1 MGDGADGWGPHDGD
15 MREKALTLKNVIL
28 MGKRIS
34 AKCAITARLGG
45 LSGVG
50 GGLLG
55 EVGRSEGVGP
65 AEPDP
70 RRRFKGKIDFRISR
84 IS

>member
-1 MGDGADGWGPHDGD
+1 VGDGADGWGPHGGD
-15 MREKALTLKNVIL
+15 MREKALTPKDIIL
-28 MGKRIS
+28 MGKWIS
-34 AKCAITARLGG
+34 AKCAITAWLGG
-45 LSGVG
+45 LSGVS

>member
-1 MGDGADGWGPHDGD
+1 VGDGADGWGPHSGD
-15 MREKALTLKNVIL
+15 IREKALTPKDVIL
-28 MGKRIS
+28 MGKWILV
-34 AKCAITARLGG
+34 KCAITARLGG
-45 LSGVG
+45 LSVVG

-70 RRRFKGKIDFRISR
+70 KRGFKGKIDFRISR